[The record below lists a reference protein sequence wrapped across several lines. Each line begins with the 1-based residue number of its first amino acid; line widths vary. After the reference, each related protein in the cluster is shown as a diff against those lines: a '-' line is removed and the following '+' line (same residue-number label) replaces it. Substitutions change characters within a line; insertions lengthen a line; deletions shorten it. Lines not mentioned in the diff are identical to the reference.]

1 MSLDINSP
9 LRITAT
15 PNAQA
20 VLHGP
25 YYRRLSIN
33 IKHPKKIRP
42 CIRNPALTRFYE
54 KIGLEMRWTSLSINH
69 RREKNDTSTTP
80 EV

>member
-1 MSLDINSP
+1 MDHTI
-9 LRITAT
+9 ADY
-15 PNAQA
+15 Q
-20 VLHGP
+20 
-25 YYRRLSIN
+25 SISN
-33 IKHPKKIRP
+33 IPEKIRP